1 MGVPGRKKGRI
12 VIISAPSGCGKTTV
26 IQQLLKRHPRL
37 WRSVSVTTRPP
48 RKNERNNED
57 YCFFTRKEFLRMI
70 LAGGFLEWTK
80 VFGYYYGTPRE
91 PLLSKYRKGK
101 TVILTIDV
109 RGAKKIRKIL
119 PTVSIFILPPSLK
132 ALRGRLAER
141 KTDSRTEIEKRLR
154 AAQKEISQAALYD
167 YVVTNHKI
175 DQTIK
180 EVEAILKRC

>member
-1 MGVPGRKKGRI
+1 
-12 VIISAPSGCGKTTV
+12 
-26 IQQLLKRHPRL
+26 
-37 WRSVSVTTRPP
+37 
-48 RKNERNNED
+48 
-57 YCFFTRKEFLRMI
+57 MI